1 MSRKRKEE
9 GEGLEEPRKVCADKE
24 ERKKRKES
32 WNCISACSNSRERR
46 RKTNSQNFLHY
57 LEIQRTW
64 YGILGTDLV
73 QECIKT
79 VPFHL
84 RAHLN
89 PARAVGRL
97 KKSNVQK
104 NVECYL
110 VQKTGFIFSSS
121 AAGWKGRKTVIQFA
135 GRERMEEGIQAIPN
149 IESMGKV
156 ASDSNSSSTT
166 SGKDAPTPPLLPSK
180 SAASGQ

>member
-1 MSRKRKEE
+1 MYVLYYASNCSAFFLGSLELRVKRRREWKGAGGLREISIWDMSRKRKEE

-32 WNCISACSNSRERR
+32 WNCISACSNSRERG

-64 YGILGTDLV
+64 YCILGTDLA

-79 VPFHL
+79 VPFHS

-89 PARAVGRL
+89 PAWAVGRL
-97 KKSNVQK
+97 KKKQCAK

-110 VQKTGFIFSSS
+110 VQETGFIFSSA
-121 AAGWKGRKTVIQFA
+121 AAG
-135 GRERMEEGIQAIPN
+135 
-149 IESMGKV
+149 
-156 ASDSNSSSTT
+156 
-166 SGKDAPTPPLLPSK
+166 
-180 SAASGQ
+180 